1 VQAEAARALGTMR
14 SGIALDAILGCVAVR
29 NPKARRAVMGALG
42 QFRDERAAAALI
54 AVLRKGDA
62 SYYVEMNAAHA
73 LGQTRSAK
81 AFDTLAKVAMKK
93 ESQNDVIRT
102 GALQGLAELKDER
115 ALSIALEWTTRGKSN
130 PVRGTATL
138 ALGRIGQ
145 LSDRAKDA
153 AYDLLVELLQDEW
166 LRVRINACN
175 ALADLKDAKAIA
187 ELSRAVD
194 RDLDGRVIRT
204 AREAMARLRDGASK
218 SEEVKK
224 LRADLDKM
232 IEDNRKMTDRLDKLE
247 ASSGG
252 AKAARRP
259 AKRPTAKRP
268 RQMKRAA
275 ANRSR

>member
-1 VQAEAARALGTMR
+1 MPLVRTAEILAVGSELLGLHRLDTNSLFLTGR
-14 SGIALDAILGCVAVR
+14 LNDIGIDV
-29 NPKARRAVMGALG
+29 
-42 QFRDERAAAALI
+42 
-54 AVLRKGDA
+54 
-62 SYYVEMNAAHA
+62 
-73 LGQTRSAK
+73 
-81 AFDTLAKVAMKK
+81 LAKGAMRK

-115 ALSIALEWTTRGKSN
+115 ALPIALEWAKRGRSN
-130 PVRGTATL
+130 PLRGTATL

-153 AYDLLVELLQDEW
+153 AYDRLVELLQDEW

-204 AREAMARLRDGASK
+204 AREAIARLRDGANK
-218 SEEVKK
+218 SDEVKK

-232 IEDNRKMTDRLDKLE
+232 IEDNRKLTDRLDKLE
-247 ASSGG
+247 ASRNG
-252 AKAARRP
+252 AKPARRLAKKASARRP
-259 AKRPTAKRP
+259 ARR
-268 RQMKRAA
+268 R
-275 ANRSR
+275 